1 MGVNFMD
8 YNPGAPIRQCD
19 NDQGNTKKWYIVPA
33 EDGFYS
39 VYSKY
44 NDYFIDIK
52 DEEITNGTFVHG
64 WFYNESE
71 AQNFKFV
78 PVK

>member
-8 YNPGAPIRQCD
+8 YNPGAPIRQFD
-19 NDQGNTKKWYIVPA
+19 NDEGNTKKWYIVPT
-33 EDGFYS
+33 EDGSYC

-52 DEEITNGTFVHG
+52 DEEVANGTPIHG